1 MRVTDYLT
9 GIVFGVIV
17 GVLGRLVLPGRQAI
31 GGFVTVLIGIG
42 AAVLGTLLA
51 KAFGVQHRAMVELA
65 GLKWSWAV
73 LGIQVGLAVLGVA
86 LAQALTQT
94 FLARGGKPRRRT
106 RRRRKAAE

>member
-31 GGFVTVLIGIG
+31 GAFVTVLIGI
-42 AAVLGTLLA
+42 AAAIVGTILA
-51 KAFGVQHRAMVELA
+51 KLFGVQHRAMVEVA

-86 LAQALTQT
+86 GAQALTRT
-94 FLARGGKPRRRT
+94 FLSEGDRPRRRT
-106 RRRRKAAE
+106 RRRRKTAD